1 MANEYL
7 KATLVTENG
16 GPLDVS
22 EPRIVRV
29 DPASGSAMLIGA
41 THGLTLMLGCM
52 TPLVIG
58 LMFAAQ
64 LACDLPP
71 WPVGNYELTLLV
83 WTVLWLAFLG
93 YSLCCGSYVETYLF
107 NPQQRRLWHLN
118 SGEVLDLKALAE
130 LARARQKPADAAAT
144 DASPQER
151 LLPMAAE
158 RLLGINWQR
167 LQKLQPYRP
176 SPLRAY
182 LRSFWAVDAWWIA
195 GVTVGTCL
203 LVILLI
209 VGSLA
214 GLLLAVMALAAA
226 WLASALAAFCLQHQ
240 APRRAEA
247 LLRGR
252 SIEDVVRNEA

>member
-1 MANEYL
+1 
-7 KATLVTENG
+7 
-16 GPLDVS
+16 
-22 EPRIVRV
+22 
-29 DPASGSAMLIGA
+29 
-41 THGLTLMLGCM
+41 M

-167 LQKLQPYRP
+167 LQSFSPTDPAHCAPTCAASGPWTPGGSRGNGGHLPAGHPADRWLARRP
-176 SPLRAY
+176 APCCNG
-182 LRSFWAVDAWWIA
+182 A
-195 GVTVGTCL
+195 GCR
-203 LVILLI
+203 
-209 VGSLA
+209 LA
-214 GLLLAVMALAAA
+214 GQRPGRFLPAASGTEA
-226 WLASALAAFCLQHQ
+226 GRGPAARAFNRGCSAEQSVSC
-240 APRRAEA
+240 P
-247 LLRGR
+247 G
-252 SIEDVVRNEA
+252 